1 MGEDL
6 IVNYHIYLYIH
17 KFGYLNEYL
26 YHYRKKRS
34 GNYLINLM
42 YIINNISSMIYIC
55 QKFIKN
61 ILI

>member
-34 GNYLINLM
+34 GKLSY
-42 YIINNISSMIYIC
+42 
-55 QKFIKN
+55 KFNEKF
-61 ILI
+61 L